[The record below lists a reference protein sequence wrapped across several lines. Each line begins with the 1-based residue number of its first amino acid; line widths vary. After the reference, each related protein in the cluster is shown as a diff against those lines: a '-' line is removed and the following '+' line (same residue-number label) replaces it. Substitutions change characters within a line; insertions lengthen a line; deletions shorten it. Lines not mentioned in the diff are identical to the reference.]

1 MRRRPSTQ
9 VDDPSRKDEPEP
21 QPKAVAERLATL
33 TDNSPG
39 VHDVAL
45 EVGVI
50 DRHWLEQPSQH

>member
-1 MRRRPSTQ
+1 M
-9 VDDPSRKDEPEP
+9 DDPSRKDEPEP